1 MNAQHNTA
9 TAAHRSPLLVLDDVR
24 TYYSSKGGLLN
35 RTKTEIKA
43 VDGISLELYPGETLG
58 LVGESGSGKSTLG
71 RTIVGLE
78 PLTGGS
84 MLYNGKP
91 LDYRSNRTTLSREIQ
106 IVFQDPYSSLNPR
119 HTVRDILAEPLLVHH
134 IVAKRE
140 VEREMDRLLELV
152 GLPKTSKE
160 RYPHEFSGGQ
170 RQRIS
175 IARALA
181 MRPKLIVCD
190 EPVSAL
196 DVSIQAQVM
205 NLFKELQQEL
215 GLTYLFIAHGL
226 GAVKYISDRIAVMYM
241 GKIVEIN
248 ATQQIFREPQHPY
261 TKALLDAYPIPNPKK
276 RNERTIVQ

>member
-1 MNAQHNTA
+1 MNAQQEP
-9 TAAHRSPLLVLDDVR
+9 AAHRSPLLVLNDIR
-24 TYYSSKGGLLN
+24 TYYSSKSGLLN
-35 RTKTEIKA
+35 RNKTEIKA

-91 LDYRSNRTTLSREIQ
+91 LNYHKNRTALSREIQ

-119 HTVRDILAEPLLVHH
+119 HTVRDILAEPLLVHR
-134 IVAKRE
+134 IVNKRE
-140 VEREMDRLLELV
+140 VEHEMDRLLELV

-196 DVSIQAQVM
+196 DVSIQAQIM

-226 GAVKYISDRIAVMYM
+226 GAVKYISDRIAVMYL
-241 GKIVEIN
+241 GKIVEIGT
-248 ATQQIFREPQHPY
+248 TQQIFREPEHPY
-261 TKALLDAYPIPNPKK
+261 TQALLDAYPIPNPKK
-276 RNERTIVQ
+276 RNERTIVL